1 MQLYYSLLHLETSK
15 SPHITPGLWALIHK
29 PTLQISWYIN
39 HFIQNF
45 GLVISSLEHLRCVF
59 IGLVTIKENK
69 RRVWGEFAFLSRLLP
84 HIDSLYVFEK
94 DRNSLIFCQR
104 VLEGFGNPIHVTGIL
119 SNYIFPNFTI
129 LLSLNVLT

>member
-104 VLEGFGNPIHVTGIL
+104 FWGVWESYPCHWNPIKLYL
-119 SNYIFPNFTI
+119 SKLYHPAF
-129 LLSLNVLT
+129 S